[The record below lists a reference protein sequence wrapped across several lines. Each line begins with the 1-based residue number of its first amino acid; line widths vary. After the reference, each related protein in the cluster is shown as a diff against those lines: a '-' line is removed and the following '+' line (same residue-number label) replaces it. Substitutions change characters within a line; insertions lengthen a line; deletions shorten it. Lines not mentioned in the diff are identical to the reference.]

1 MQLII
6 NGDICE
12 TNALNL
18 ADLLLER
25 GYGEP
30 CYATAVNGDLVQAID
45 RSSRLLAEQDKIE
58 ILMPMQG
65 G

>member
-1 MQLII
+1 MELTI
-6 NGDICE
+6 NGDLCE
-12 TNALNL
+12 AQALTL

-25 GYGEP
+25 GYTAQ
-30 CYATAVNGDLVQAID
+30 CYATAVNGDLVHAID
-45 RSSRLLAEQDKIE
+45 RSSCLLVAEDKIE